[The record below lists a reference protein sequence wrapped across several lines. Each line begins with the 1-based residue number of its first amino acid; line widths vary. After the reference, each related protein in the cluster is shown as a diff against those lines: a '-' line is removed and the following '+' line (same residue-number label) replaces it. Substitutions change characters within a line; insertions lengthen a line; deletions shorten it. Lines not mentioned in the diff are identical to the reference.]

1 MKKILNDL
9 ITLVGYTDAD
19 AQILRD
25 VADQTRP
32 WGLTV
37 ATVFYDTVYA
47 YETTA
52 AVFKEGER
60 PVREKSLIHWYNL
73 LISGQINDDFWQW
86 QWYVGIIH
94 IPRGISNSYMMG
106 MMSRVQQLFGQQCMA
121 TFEGE
126 QALVVYNAFKRVTD
140 VVAGLIAESYF
151 ESYLEAVERST
162 GQSRKLIDRQVS
174 FAVEEMVAEAQKDR
188 L

>member
-1 MKKILNDL
+1 MKKILTDL
-9 ITLVGYTDAD
+9 ITLTGYTDAD
-19 AQILRD
+19 AQILSN
-25 VADQTRP
+25 VADQTVA
-32 WGLTV
+32 WGPMM
-37 ATVFYDTVYA
+37 
-47 YETTA
+47 TTA
-52 AVFKEGER
+52 FYNTLYSYKTTEAVFKEGER
-60 PVREKSLIHWYNL
+60 PTREKSLIHWYNM
-73 LISGQINDDFWQW
+73 LIAGKVNNDFWQW

-94 IPRGISNSYMMG
+94 IPRGISNSFMMG
-106 MMSRVQQLFGQQCMA
+106 MMSRVQQLFLQQCMA
-121 TFEGE
+121 TFDQE
-126 QALVVYNAFKRVTD
+126 QALIINGAFKRVTD

>member
-1 MKKILNDL
+1 MKQILNDL
-9 ITLVGYTDAD
+9 ITLVGYTEAD

-25 VADQTRP
+25 VASQTRP
-32 WGLTV
+32 WGATI

-47 YETTA
+47 YEPTA
-52 AVFKEGER
+52 AVFKKGER
-60 PVREKSLIHWYNL
+60 PIREKSLAHWYDL
-73 LISGQINDDFWQW
+73 LISGEINEDFWQW
-86 QWYVGIIH
+86 QWYIGIIH

-106 MMSRVQQLFGQQCMA
+106 MMSRVQQLFSQNCMA
-121 TFEGE
+121 TFEDE
-126 QALVVYNAFKRVTD
+126 QALIIYNAFKRVTD

-151 ESYLEAVERST
+151 ESYLEAVHRAT
-162 GQSRKLIDRQVS
+162 GQSRKLTNRQVN